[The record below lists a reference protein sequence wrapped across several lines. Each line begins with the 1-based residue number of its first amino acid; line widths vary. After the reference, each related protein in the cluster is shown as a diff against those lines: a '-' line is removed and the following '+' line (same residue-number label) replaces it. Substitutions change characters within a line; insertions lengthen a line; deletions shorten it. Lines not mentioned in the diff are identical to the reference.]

1 VRVAVEYPVGPAD
14 STVEEAVLARP
25 SDTARPYPV
34 DAPPLEEV
42 VGPEP
47 VAPPLAQ
54 VVGAEAVVLLA
65 VVRVANNRYRSKGH
79 GAEAVV
85 LLAVVLVAN
94 NRYRSK
100 GHGAEAVVLLAVV
113 FVANNRYRSKG
124 NGYRRCYR
132 CRDRGRY
139 HHPDRCHRYRG
150 DSPSNPS
157 HPSPSRPSHIHP
169 GCRKMRL
176 AAFGNNL
183 CRLSFL
189 SNSFQAPGKMVG
201 QMAPSE
207 LVHCGAT
214 VGSSTFF
221 HHNPRGI
228 EIYIGPQFGR
238 GSTPIWAALGPSA
251 GTCPPDGGLIA

>member
-1 VRVAVEYPVGPAD
+1 MRLAVEYTVGPAD

-25 SDTARPYPV
+25 LAV
-34 DAPPLEEV
+34 VHLEE
-42 VGPEP
+42 
-47 VAPPLAQ
+47 
-54 VVGAEAVVLLA
+54 VVGAEAVVLVAVAEPLAVELLA
-65 VVRVANNRYRSKGH
+65 VVLL
-79 GAEAVV
+79 AEPVVLLAVV
-85 LLAVVLVAN
+85 ILAVVLVAN

-100 GHGAEAVVLLAVV
+100 GH
-113 FVANNRYRSKG
+113 
-124 NGYRRCYR
+124 GYRRCYR

-157 HPSPSRPSHIHP
+157 HPSPSRPSHLHP

-201 QMAPSE
+201 QIAPSKF
-207 LVHCGAT
+207 VRPMAT
-214 VGSSTFF
+214 G
-221 HHNPRGI
+221 
-228 EIYIGPQFGR
+228 
-238 GSTPIWAALGPSA
+238 
-251 GTCPPDGGLIA
+251 